1 MLTIR
6 QEIDAIYNLSGIIT
20 NLDIF
25 QSLANVSQTDNYCC
39 PTFGDD
45 LRITDG
51 VNPLL
56 EHSWKKSNP
65 VPNNVIATPEFNFFI
80 ITGPNM
86 GGKTIYI
93 KMIALIQIMA
103 QLGSFVPAKEA
114 QIRISDKLFSRIGFE
129 DNMDA
134 SASSFVIEIR
144 EMEYILKNITPNSL
158 VIMDE
163 LCRSTNPHEGK
174 ELAWCLSERLIR
186 FNGLTNDGTYFDDD
200 DDDNQNDNQNRK
212 TTRKATLKS
221 ITSPFIF
228 MTTHFLELSKLAH
241 NNFGAVK

>member
-1 MLTIR
+1 M
-6 QEIDAIYNLSGIIT
+6 
-20 NLDIF
+20 DIL
-25 QSLANVSQTDNYCC
+25 QSLANVSMNDNYCC

-45 LRITDG
+45 LRITDA

-56 EHSWKKSNP
+56 EHSWKKTNP
-65 VPNNVIATPEFNFFI
+65 VPNNIIATPEYNFFI

-103 QLGSFVPAKEA
+103 QLGCFLPAKEA
-114 QIRISDKLFSRIGFE
+114 QIRICDKIFSRIGFE

-134 SASSFVIEIR
+134 SASSFVVEIR

-158 VIMDE
+158 VIIDE
-163 LCRSTNPHEGK
+163 LCRSTNPEEGR

-186 FNGLTNDGTYFDDD
+186 FNGLTNDGTYFDEDSEVD
-200 DDDNQNDNQNRK
+200 RQNRK
-212 TTRKATLKS
+212 ARPVTLKT

-228 MTTHFLELSKLAH
+228 MTTHFLELTELTK
-241 NNFGAVK
+241 NNFGAFK